1 MYEVIL
7 CSELVTIIRIVSNV
21 SLEAGYH
28 NIRQSSDCEMAFP
41 SMRSLEASENAGPIA
56 LMLVLGLIHR
66 SLLTRG
72 FTLRRSVLSTDT
84 ILMGVVVLVVNAWTI
99 IVLLPGHS
107 PSLGILTVP
116 WIGLLFSWLY
126 VGFIASVYSRYI
138 ETTRFWQMV
147 CSNGPFSWRESLNPY
162 CLWALY
168 LSLLVTQVPCSLI
181 LVLDGKLI
189 QGIMGIACCFLVFS
203 SALPQ
208 NAYVSA
214 PYMYGGDMLRIALP
228 TSHIEGTVYVLP
240 SRKRGFEAV
249 WSPKVRSEH
258 RLADSEIMALFA
270 SMRTGSYSLAEPLRR
285 LRSTMSQF
293 NERAILDTRE
303 VNDLAEWL
311 LMEPGSILARQ
322 SNRTRRPPKTHLI
335 GRDLMYALAHAEYLI
350 FMRKEVLKPNLR
362 GRLGSLRDMRRSGG
376 LVDQDPA
383 PMVGHREGIAGY
395 QEAVRYVYRLF
406 NENADAAALEPPPMQ
421 SHVSIALGRRTAST
435 EDYVGSLWTLCLQHS
450 ESTFSALYMFCT
462 IWFIEVG
469 NVGGFHIFPFQCQ
482 QNQGDLTA
490 WHIIWRQG
498 WYECLMAQLIASSPL
513 VALAFAAGILNV
525 ESD

>member
-7 CSELVTIIRIVSNV
+7 CSELVAVTRIVSNV

-84 ILMGVVVLVVNAWTI
+84 ILMGVLVLVVNAWTI
-99 IVLLPGHS
+99 IVLLPGHGL
-107 PSLGILTVP
+107 SLGILTVP
-116 WIGLLFSWLY
+116 WIALLFSWLY

-189 QGIMGIACCFLVFS
+189 QGIMGIACYFLVFS

-293 NERAILDTRE
+293 NERVVLNTQE

-395 QEAVRYVYRLF
+395 QEAVRHVYRLF
-406 NENADAAALEPPPMQ
+406 NENVDAAALEPPPRQ
-421 SHVSIALGRRTAST
+421 SHVSIALGRRTTST

-482 QNQGDLTA
+482 QTQGDLTA

>member
-1 MYEVIL
+1 
-7 CSELVTIIRIVSNV
+7 
-21 SLEAGYH
+21 
-28 NIRQSSDCEMAFP
+28 MAFP
-41 SMRSLEASENAGPIA
+41 SMRSLEASENAGSIA

-84 ILMGVVVLVVNAWTI
+84 ILMGVLVFIVNVWTI
-99 IVLLPGHS
+99 IVLLPGHG
-107 PSLGILTVP
+107 PSLGIFTVP

-126 VGFIASVYSRYI
+126 ICFIASVYSRCI
-138 ETTRFWQMV
+138 AITRIWEMV

-168 LSLLVTQVPCSLI
+168 SSLLVTQIPCSLI

-189 QGIMGIACCFLVFS
+189 QGIMGIAGCVLVFC
-203 SALPQ
+203 SALPR

-214 PYMYGGDMLRIALP
+214 PHMYGGDMLRIALP
-228 TSHIEGTVYVLP
+228 TSHIEGTVYILP
-240 SRKRGFEAV
+240 SRKRGFGAV

-258 RLADSEIMALFA
+258 RQADAEMMALFA

-285 LRSTMSQF
+285 LRSTMSKF
-293 NERAILDTRE
+293 NERVILDTQE

-311 LMEPGSILARQ
+311 LMEPGSNLATH
-322 SNRTRRPPKTHLI
+322 STRATRPPQTHLI
-335 GRDLMYALAHAEYLI
+335 GRDLMYALAHAEYLV
-350 FMRKEVLKPNLR
+350 FMRKDVLKPNLR
-362 GRLGSLRDMRRSGG
+362 RRLGSLRDLKRSGG

-383 PMVGHREGIAGY
+383 PMVGHQEGIAGY

-406 NENADAAALEPPPMQ
+406 NESADASALEPPLMQ
-421 SHVSIALGRRTAST
+421 SHLSNALRRRTAST

-450 ESTFSALYMFCT
+450 ESTFSALYMFCS

-482 QNQGDLTA
+482 HNQGDLTA

-498 WYECLMAQLIASSPL
+498 WYECLVAQLIASSPL
-513 VALAFAAGILNV
+513 VAFAFAAGILNV
-525 ESD
+525 EDS